1 MENLEMS
8 GILTAVRD
16 FTKNQGNVREVFGK
30 KSCQGKMAKNCL
42 LLAAYLHPFL
52 TLLSVCISFWFWI
65 MHCCIPTPH
74 H

>member
-1 MENLEMS
+1 MS

-30 KSCQGKMAKNCL
+30 KSCQGKWPKTVYCIFASIFDFAECVHFILVLDHAL
-42 LLAAYLHPFL
+42 LHSY
-52 TLLSVCISFWFWI
+52 
-65 MHCCIPTPH
+65 PH